1 MSTIN
6 ANMVNLQAFT
16 AYAFYRGKILYNVSM
31 TTIEG
36 WLAEA
41 SNLLSKAGIE
51 SARLDAELILAHTL
65 RKSRTY
71 LHAHANDDLDGRHKD
86 IADVRII
93 LRIERTPIAYIV
105 GHKWFYGRQ
114 FKTTPAALIPRP
126 ESEAII
132 DVLDGIITKNLSIL
146 PEQLHI
152 VDIGT
157 GTGCIGITA
166 KLEWPQLNVTLTDTS
181 THALNLAKENAKML
195 DANVHFVKANLLH
208 GYATPIDIIV
218 ANLPYVDKKWEVSPE
233 TEAEPQD
240 ALFAPDN
247 GLFLIKKL
255 IEQAESLLK
264 TDGHLVL
271 ESDRRQHEA
280 IITHAKQ
287 HKLKHIRT
295 EGLITCFTRV

>member
-1 MSTIN
+1 M
-6 ANMVNLQAFT
+6 A
-16 AYAFYRGKILYNVSM
+16 
-31 TTIEG
+31 TIEG

-41 SNLLSKAGIE
+41 SDLLSKAGIE

-71 LHAHANDDLDGRHKD
+71 LHAHTDDVLDDRRKD
-86 IADVRII
+86 IADVRVI
-93 LRIERTPIAYIV
+93 LRVEHTPIAYIV

-126 ESEAII
+126 ESETII
-132 DVLDGIITKNLSIL
+132 DIIDGLITKNLSIL
-146 PEQLHI
+146 PEQIHL
-152 VDIGT
+152 VDVGT

-166 KLEWPQLNVTLTDTS
+166 KLEWPQLDVTLTDTS
-181 THALNLAKENAKML
+181 THALNLAKENAKIL
-195 DANVHFVKANLLH
+195 DADVHFVKANLLH
-208 GYATPIDIIV
+208 GYATPLDIIV
-218 ANLPYVDKKWEVSPE
+218 ANLPYVDKKWKVSPE

-280 IITHAKQ
+280 IIAYAKQ
-287 HKLKHIRT
+287 HKLKHAHT
-295 EGLITCFTRV
+295 EGLITHFVRA